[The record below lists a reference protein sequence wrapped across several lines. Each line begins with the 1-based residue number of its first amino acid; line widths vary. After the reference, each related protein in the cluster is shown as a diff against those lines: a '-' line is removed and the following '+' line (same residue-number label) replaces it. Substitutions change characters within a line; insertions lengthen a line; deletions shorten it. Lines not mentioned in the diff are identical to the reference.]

1 MRIVVG
7 FVVSDKKLRHL
18 TDRGFFNPSS
28 DSVEYVAVT
37 SGENL
42 DRFDLV
48 ISKIH
53 SEIDP
58 DFFAQIEGNPR
69 HAAPFRVQKLF
80 QDRYAMIQTMW
91 KGSKAQSPDSALIS
105 AGDWD
110 IVSAFLLEHE
120 RVILKPRAACGTPD
134 SHDLCIAS
142 SLLEVKWF
150 IEKRSG
156 EFILQQFVDHDETF
170 FKIFVIG
177 SNISIF
183 RRKSIGSNSA
193 QFNSQ
198 GGVFSESLDGLG
210 DITRAQQSELEL
222 IATEITSMFST
233 SLLGIDVVRGNS
245 RFFVVDIN
253 YFPSYNELGP
263 MFRTLMDR
271 YCRELVRLS

>member
-1 MRIVVG
+1 
-7 FVVSDKKLRHL
+7 
-18 TDRGFFNPSS
+18 
-28 DSVEYVAVT
+28 
-37 SGENL
+37 
-42 DRFDLV
+42 
-48 ISKIH
+48 
-53 SEIDP
+53 
-58 DFFAQIEGNPR
+58 
-69 HAAPFRVQKLF
+69 
-80 QDRYAMIQTMW
+80 
-91 KGSKAQSPDSALIS
+91 
-105 AGDWD
+105 
-110 IVSAFLLEHE
+110 
-120 RVILKPRAACGTPD
+120 
-134 SHDLCIAS
+134 
-142 SLLEVKWF
+142 VKWF

-198 GGVFSESLDGLG
+198 GGVFAESLDGLG

-233 SLLGIDVVRGNS
+233 SLLGIDVLRGDS